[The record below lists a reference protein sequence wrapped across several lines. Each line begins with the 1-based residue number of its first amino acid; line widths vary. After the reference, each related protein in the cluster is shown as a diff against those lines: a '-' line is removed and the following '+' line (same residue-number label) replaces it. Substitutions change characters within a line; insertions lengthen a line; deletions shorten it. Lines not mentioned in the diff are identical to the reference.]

1 MIKCFC
7 QKILSYAIIII
18 TLAQSGFAF
27 QTNQGNKNEFVKNHN
42 IPAKKIKDNFQT
54 IFKDQTGVG
63 YKLRK
68 LIIEEANDIEKE
80 WIYNELT
87 KRFNSEQHPEKRG
100 ELLTVLSIS
109 KDRARKICVQS
120 IKNDPDRNVRR
131 LSAYILEQS
140 GTEEEVDALF
150 QAVKDDK
157 GEFGHGRT
165 IAMTAIGS
173 LCGIGGEKAIKAL
186 KEIWNSK
193 ELSYGFREQI
203 ISSLGRAGDISSYQ
217 LFESILKSKEEDI
230 RDNAIYALG
239 ELARQNQDNPEV
251 KGKIIK
257 LLKSYIDD
265 DNKRVRANIVYSL
278 GFAGGKEDI
287 EFLKQL
293 LNDNTTITLS
303 YSENGV
309 VKQKV
314 VYDIREKAKE
324 AIDRINTRFE
334 KNEVAEPNKIIR

>member
-1 MIKCFC
+1 MIKCSC
-7 QKILSYAIIII
+7 HKILSCVIVII

-27 QTNQGNKNEFVKNHN
+27 QANQGTKNEFELKNTPN

-54 IFKDQTGVG
+54 IFKDQTDIG

-87 KRFNSEQHPEKRG
+87 KRFNSENNPEKRG
-100 ELLTVLSIS
+100 DLLIALSIS

-120 IKNDPDRNVRR
+120 IKNDPDRNVRI
-131 LSAYILEQS
+131 LSAYILGKN

-173 LCGIGGEKAIKAL
+173 LGGIGGEKAIKAL

-193 ELSYGFREQI
+193 ELSYGYREQI
-203 ISSLGRAGDISSYQ
+203 ISSLGMAGDFSSLG
-217 LFESILKSKEEDI
+217 LFESILKGKEEDI
-230 RDNAIYALG
+230 RSSAMYALG
-239 ELARQNQDNPEV
+239 ELARQIKDNPDL
-251 KGKIIK
+251 KSKIIK
-257 LLKSYIDD
+257 LIKSYINDE
-265 DNKRVRANIVYSL
+265 NRSVRANVVYSL
-278 GFAGGKEDI
+278 GFAGSKGDI

-314 VYDIREKAKE
+314 VYDIREKAKG
-324 AIDRINTRFE
+324 AIERIESRLLKNTTI
-334 KNEVAEPNKIIR
+334 EPNNR